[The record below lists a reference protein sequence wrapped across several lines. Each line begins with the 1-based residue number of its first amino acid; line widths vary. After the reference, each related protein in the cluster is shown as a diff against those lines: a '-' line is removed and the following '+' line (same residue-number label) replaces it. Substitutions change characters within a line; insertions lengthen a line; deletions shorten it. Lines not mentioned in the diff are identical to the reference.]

1 MISGCRRKRAI
12 AGVMRS
18 VFWMRTQL
26 SQTVE
31 RNRVDLSIFHDARYQ
46 GICEAASAAAVR
58 ESKGIPEGAN
68 PFDYFG
74 ALELSVHE
82 FQMNL
87 AADVI
92 GREGIKNEAH
102 ATRRNYRV

>member
-1 MISGCRRKRAI
+1 MISAAGGERAI

-46 GICEAASAAAVR
+46 GICEATSAAAVR

-74 ALELSVHE
+74 ALELSMHE